1 MMTIFLVCAS
11 IGVIFLVLSLA
22 FGGDHDVGSHM
33 DHSMGDHHGGDSI
46 NLFSMRSVTAF
57 LAIFGSVGAACLYYG
72 VEQTPSI
79 AIGSVAGVIV
89 AFATAKLMQLA
100 SKQQISS
107 TQSISDFVGNQGI
120 VTTSIPTQGVG
131 EVSVTLAGQRK
142 YFQATSVGGN
152 PLGENTY
159 VKVVSHSGPNL
170 IVEPLS

>member
-72 VEQTPSI
+72 VEQTYSI
-79 AIGSVAGVIV
+79 LIGSVSGLAAGFL
-89 AFATAKLMQLA
+89 AAKLMQVV
-100 SKQQISS
+100 SRQQISS
-107 TQSISDFVGNQGI
+107 TQSISDFVGSEGV
-120 VTTSIPTQGVG
+120 VTTSVPPQGVG
-131 EVSVTLAGQRK
+131 EVTLVLRGQRK
-142 YFQATSVGGN
+142 YFQSSSVDGTPIDQN
-152 PLGENTY
+152 VR
-159 VKVVSHSGPNL
+159 VKVVSHAGLSL
-170 IVEPLS
+170 VVERLS